1 MAAGGAASLL
11 SIAAVPG
18 AAVGVAYVG
27 WKSIRYFTA
36 NEDGEETEDGEQ
48 TQDGE
53 QVQHGEDKNPITID
67 ANTLITEWQQH
78 FAKHDKL

>member
-48 TQDGE
+48 
-53 QVQHGEDKNPITID
+53 VQHGEDKNPITID

-78 FAKHDKL
+78 FAKHDNL

>member
-48 TQDGE
+48 
-53 QVQHGEDKNPITID
+53 VQHGEDKNPITID

>member
-36 NEDGEETEDGEQ
+36 NEDGEETEDGE
-48 TQDGE
+48 
-53 QVQHGEDKNPITID
+53 VQHGEDKNPITVD

>member
-48 TQDGE
+48 I
-53 QVQHGEDKNPITID
+53 QHGEDKNPITID

>member
-11 SIAAVPG
+11 SITAVPG

-36 NEDGEETEDGEQ
+36 NGDGEETE
-48 TQDGE
+48 DGE